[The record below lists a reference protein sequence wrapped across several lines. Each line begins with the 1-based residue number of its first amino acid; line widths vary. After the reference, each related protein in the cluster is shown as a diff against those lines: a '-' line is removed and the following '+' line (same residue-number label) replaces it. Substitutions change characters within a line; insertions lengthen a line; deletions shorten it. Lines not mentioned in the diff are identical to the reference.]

1 MSYRLAPKATWI
13 DQVRDCMA
21 ALKYIS
27 EHMEEYGGD
36 ASNVFLT
43 GDSAGGNLS
52 SVCAGIC
59 TSKVMQNAFDVEDP
73 GLKVSAVGLTS
84 PATYLD
90 PSAGAVWKFYFN
102 SFNKDFEKEPWY
114 PYLNFDKTIEVCG
127 ETYPPTYIV
136 TSIADIVHSA
146 GVRTHKTL
154 KKAGVPV
161 ELNDSKNP
169 KLMHVYM
176 VTGAD
181 LPEGQAAIDGMTGFF
196 KKHMV

>member
-13 DQVRDCMA
+13 DQVQDCVA

-27 EHMEEYGGD
+27 EHLAEYGGD

-73 GLKVSAVGLTS
+73 GLSIKAIGLTS

-90 PSAGAVWKFYFN
+90 RRGGHLEVLFR
-102 SFNKDFEKEPWY
+102 SFNKD
-114 PYLNFDKTIEVCG
+114 
-127 ETYPPTYIV
+127 
-136 TSIADIVHSA
+136 
-146 GVRTHKTL
+146 
-154 KKAGVPV
+154 
-161 ELNDSKNP
+161 
-169 KLMHVYM
+169 
-176 VTGAD
+176 
-181 LPEGQAAIDGMTGFF
+181 
-196 KKHMV
+196 